1 VKVKE
6 VRHQGKRYIVCLNE
20 EEAERDRQA
29 REAMVAPLREKL
41 SRGGLKGLVGNR
53 GYRRFL
59 KGTGAKAEIDEGA
72 LLRKARYDGKYMLL
86 TDTALPAEEV
96 ALAYK
101 GLWQVEAA
109 FRELKDQLELGPIY
123 HFAERRVRAHVAVCF
138 LAFLL
143 GVELRRRLKELGVE
157 ASWREVLRDLGRVK
171 AVHLRVKGKSYLVR
185 TELTGQAYQA
195 FRAVG
200 AAPPPRVVP
209 EDVVGTSA

>member
-1 VKVKE
+1 V
-6 VRHQGKRYIVCLNE
+6 
-20 EEAERDRQA
+20 
-29 REAMVAPLREKL
+29 P
-41 SRGGLKGLVGNR
+41 KGLVGNR